1 MPAKPTTTA
10 TLELNAVDNTSSVV
24 NRVSSAVK
32 GLTKDY
38 TALTG
43 AITGLGGAYSLGA
56 IAGMIRDTIAL
67 EASVGRLAERAGT
80 SAEALSSLIEV
91 AKMSHTDLETVA
103 TGMAKLSKAMV
114 EAESGTGKAGKVF
127 EALGIEL
134 RDSSGQMRGA
144 QDVMQDLGKAL
155 FAMKDQTLAVAF
167 AQEVLGKNGAALL
180 PFLYEL
186 ARAGE
191 LHAKFTNEEAKA
203 AKELEDNLIRLEA
216 ASGKLKISIA
226 NALVPALISI
236 TENLVNAKSAGDK
249 FLQFTV
255 EFAKVSMIALGL
267 PAPVIQAVFDADER
281 SRRQTTS
288 GKIRYPAPQPG
299 TVDVKNP
306 FAAATGGDPAL
317 GWTPQQEEMFQARKR
332 AWLESEKMTDDAAA
346 AVGREADAAAK
357 LSDQQDKEA
366 KHYLD
371 ILDPARAYLETQ
383 EKLYALLAAGKLTLD
398 ETLAIQRK
406 VFEAKNGIK
415 DLAETTGVAADAG
428 HAMGL
433 SFTSALERVIF
444 DSGRAVN
451 AMDLLKAAAMDV
463 AKVIYGRNVAEPIA
477 GVVQGGISSLLA
489 GFGSNNA
496 YVSGTM
502 TAESAGMLGQ
512 AFHSG
517 GMVGIDGVGR
527 YIHPAYFENAP
538 RFHDG
543 LMPDE
548 FPAILQ
554 QGEGVFTQAQM
565 KAMGG
570 SGDVY
575 NIDAR
580 GADRAGMARLEARIA
595 ALGGSMS
602 HVALEAMRRDGYRK
616 GRATR

>member
-1 MPAKPTTTA
+1 
-10 TLELNAVDNTSSVV
+10 
-24 NRVSSAVK
+24 
-32 GLTKDY
+32 
-38 TALTG
+38 
-43 AITGLGGAYSLGA
+43 
-56 IAGMIRDTIAL
+56 
-67 EASVGRLAERAGT
+67 
-80 SAEALSSLIEV
+80 
-91 AKMSHTDLETVA
+91 MSHTDLETVA

-134 RDSSGQMRGA
+134 HDSSGQMRSA

-155 FAMKDQTLAVAF
+155 FEMKDQTLAVAF

-191 LHAKFTNEEAKA
+191 LHAKFSNEEAAA

-216 ASGKLKISIA
+216 SANKLKITVASFLVPGMVSFTGNLEEANKSGVGFNQVLIETAKIIA
-226 NALVPALISI
+226 TIMSGMGPGFSQAGNALATRIFAIDEQARRAREQAAGPRAAAPA
-236 TENLVNAKSAGDK
+236 K
-249 FLQFTV
+249 
-255 EFAKVSMIALGL
+255 
-267 PAPVIQAVFDADER
+267 
-281 SRRQTTS
+281 
-288 GKIRYPAPQPG
+288 G
-299 TVDVKNP
+299 TRDVTNP
-306 FAAATGGDPAL
+306 FAAGGGADQAL
-317 GWTPQQEEMFQARKR
+317 TWTPQQEEMFQARKR

-371 ILDPARAYLETQ
+371 ILDPARSYLETQ

-477 GVVQGGISSLLA
+477 GVVQGGIGSLLA
-489 GFGSNNA
+489 GFGSNSA